1 MLAAN
6 IALGL
11 RAPVK
16 TGRCT
21 NTIPVTPP
29 HIIHLTALDPS
40 ALTDAVSPDDAR
52 RGAAEHDQ
60 EHVFVLR
67 GLSENI
73 SKNKKNPSAADSC
86 VPDVYVSCSRLTNEQ
101 TAIKLNG
108 LIADAA
114 LSFGC

>member
-16 TGRCT
+16 TRRCT
-21 NTIPVTPP
+21 NVIPVPPP

-40 ALTDAVSPDDAR
+40 ALTDAVSPDDAHR
-52 RGAAEHDQ
+52 SAAEHDQ
-60 EHVFVLR
+60 EQAPHEIPAQGFALR

-73 SKNKKNPSAADSC
+73 SKNKRNHSAADSC

-101 TAIKLNG
+101 TAISLNW
-108 LIADAA
+108 D
-114 LSFGC
+114 